1 MEFNDKLKSFRKV
14 IDSKKLKFSESLK
27 LNLQFFAEGGEGS
40 GSDTGEG
47 EGEGAGNGE
56 GSGEGEGSKKVE
68 LTTEELQK
76 KVEAESD
83 RKLAKALEKQKKDW
97 EKEKQQAIEDAKKDA
112 ANYAKMTKQQ
122 QEEAD
127 YNKRMKAIE
136 DRERQ
141 LNLKELTSKVE
152 DDLKDQGLPST
163 FSSSLV
169 LLEDNEKIKESITG
183 IKKTFEEAV
192 NAAVKE
198 KLRQDTPPGGGSGS
212 NKADNYGKKLAQMNK
227 KNSTNY
233 QDAQANYFKNGG
245 NQ

>member
-1 MEFNDKLKSFRKV
+1 MEFNDKLKSFRNV
-14 IDSKKLKFSESLK
+14 INSRKLKFSEPLK

-40 GSDTGEG
+40 GFGTEEG
-47 EGEGAGNGE
+47 KGEGASNGE
-56 GSGEGEGSKKVE
+56 ESGKGDGSKKVE

-127 YNKRMKAIE
+127 YNKRMKDLE

-141 LNLKELTSKVE
+141 LNLKQLHSEVE
-152 DDLKDQGLPST
+152 SDLKSESLPLEFASY
-163 FSSSLV
+163 LV
-169 LLEDNEKIKESITG
+169 TLDDNEKIKDSIKG

-198 KLRQDTPPGGGSGS
+198 KLRQDTPPGSGSGS